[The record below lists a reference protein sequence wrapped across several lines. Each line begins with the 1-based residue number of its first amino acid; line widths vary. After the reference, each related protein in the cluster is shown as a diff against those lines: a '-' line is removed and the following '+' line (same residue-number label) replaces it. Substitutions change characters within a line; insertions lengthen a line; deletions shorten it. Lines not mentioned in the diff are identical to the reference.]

1 MLSEKNQP
9 LVAGIDLS
17 LTSTGWSCGGT
28 QTCVQSKF
36 KGMERLDDIVNSLYS
51 LLRVAGF
58 PAVVIEGYS
67 FASRNSQ
74 AHSIGELGGVVKLM
88 LWKNG
93 IEYVDVPPTVRAK
106 FATGKGNAG
115 KSEVVSSV
123 SARTGIFW
131 SGKGADDMCDAFV
144 LEEMGLAA
152 LGLARFEWPKEN
164 LNVLE
169 KIEWSQVFDYV
180 KNKSVKPLN

>member
-1 MLSEKNQP
+1 MSSKAQI
-9 LVAGIDLS
+9 AGIDLS
-17 LTSTGWSCGGT
+17 LRSTGLACGGD
-28 QTCVQSKF
+28 QTTVSSSF
-36 KGMERLDDIVNSLYS
+36 MGVERLIDVSKKVITYLEDWYL
-51 LLRVAGF
+51 

-74 AHSIGELGGVVKLM
+74 AHSIGELGGVVRVALHKL
-88 LWKNG
+88 G
-93 IEYVDVPPTVRAK
+93 IPFVEVPPTVRAK

-123 SARTGIFW
+123 SARTGIVW

-152 LGLARFEWPKEN
+152 LGVPRFEWPKEN
-164 LNVLE
+164 LKVLE
-169 KIEWSQVFDYV
+169 KIDWTQVVAYLDR
-180 KNKSVKPLN
+180 KNT